1 MTRYSITK
9 RGVILLLGLTILPNA
24 IIPLSLLVNATPLD
38 TAYHSEALI
47 TPTPEEI
54 LTDMITPTPEIPTPV
69 TPTLEVPSLDM
80 PIHENSIFFN
90 NEALDSSDITV
101 NSYEELTIA
110 LQNEIDYSTI
120 YLGSDITATDDVSIV
135 INDNKANVIIDGQN
149 HLFNQYE
156 SDDMPANIAL
166 SSTNTK
172 TTAITFRNIEINGTN
187 PSGVTFV
194 PPELSDV
201 LVTYENVSFNGLQ
214 LVTNYNGTVIFID
227 CTINFPLNTENIA
240 ENLAIAK
247 HLQISGETKISSK
260 RASSIHS
267 STSIQVSLIQLTDK
281 DSTLTIFEN
290 AIVEID
296 FEGIFISAD
305 TLAPSVE
312 IQTGANFDV
321 KNVRGFTP
329 LGENLRNFY
338 IANDANVFIT
348 QRSAQTYACLRIEET
363 FEMSPGG
370 NLFIV
375 RPGLAGFSIL
385 FPLAGGKA
393 IFNEPNRVY
402 LLSYGNPSIGFH
414 ETGTLEITTNTINT
428 WHTTLENLSIPTY
441 VWNNSDNKLFTL
453 HGSYANYVVQD
464 LSTNLQPNAPN
475 PIPLNTD
482 TFQISTATLITLGNL
497 PLTVKPVSPIHNY
510 IVGTTDSMAKLVA
523 TYTDNNGLL
532 QTTEPVDAF
541 DDGRFAIA
549 INTDDMDLSQDVFV
563 ESTAASLTTR
573 VQVSIKEYFDNQL
586 YFEAVPANIS
596 FTDIIMAPE
605 ATTISRDNTNFSFHV
620 VDTRTNPAPWQI
632 EARLSSPLT
641 ATVAGKEHT
650 LPNALVFVNR
660 NQEMITLTN
669 ASASIYTEVNTSGN
683 EFDIDWNIDWGID
696 EGILLNIMPGT
707 AYSNATYQATIEW
720 SLINAP

>member
-1 MTRYSITK
+1 MTRYSIIK
-9 RGVILLLGLTILPNA
+9 RWGTLLLGLTILPNA
-24 IIPLSLLVNATPLD
+24 IISLSLLVNATPLD
-38 TAYHSEALI
+38 SAYHSETLI

-54 LTDMITPTPEIPTPV
+54 LTDMITPTPEIPAPA
-69 TPTLEVPSLDM
+69 TPTLEVPVLDM
-80 PIHENSIFFN
+80 PINENSIFFN
-90 NEALDSSDITV
+90 SETLDSIDITV

-110 LQNEIDYSTI
+110 LQNEIDYATI

-135 INDNKANVIIDGQN
+135 INDNKTNVIIDGQN

-156 SDDMPANIAL
+156 SYDMPATIVL
-166 SSTNTK
+166 SNTNTK

-194 PPELSDV
+194 PPEFSDV
-201 LVTYENVSFNGLQ
+201 LVSYENVTFNGLQ
-214 LVTNYNGTVIFID
+214 LVTHYNGTVIFID
-227 CTINFPLNTENIA
+227 CIINFPLNTENIT

-247 HLQISGETKISSK
+247 HIQIGGETNIFSK

-267 STSIQVSLIQLTDK
+267 NTSIQVSLIQLTDNN
-281 DSTLTIFEN
+281 STFTIFEN

-312 IQTGANFDV
+312 IQPGASFDI

-329 LGENLRNFY
+329 LGENLRNFH

-348 QRSAQTYACLRIEET
+348 QSSPQTYACLRIEET

-414 ETGTLEITTNTINT
+414 ETGTLEITTKTINT
-428 WHTTLENLSIPTY
+428 WHTTIENLSTPTY
-441 VWNNSDNKLFTL
+441 VWNNSDNNFFTL

-497 PLTVKPVSPIHNY
+497 PLTVKPLSPIHNY
-510 IVGTTDSMAKLVA
+510 IVGTTDNMAKLVA
-523 TYTDNNGLL
+523 TYTDNNGVP
-532 QTTEPVDAF
+532 QTTEPVDAL

-549 INTDDMDLSQDVFV
+549 INTDDMDLSQDVLV
-563 ESTAASLTTR
+563 ESTTASLTTR
-573 VQVSIKEYFDNQL
+573 GQVTIKEYFDNQL
-586 YFEAVPANIS
+586 YFESVPANIS

-605 ATTISRDNTNFSFHV
+605 ATTISRDDTNFSFHV
-620 VDTRTNPAPWQI
+620 VDSRTNPAPWQI

-650 LPNALVFVNR
+650 LPNALVFVNS

-669 ASASIYTEVNTSGN
+669 ASASIYTEGNTSEN
-683 EFDIDWNIDWGID
+683 EFDIDWDID
-696 EGILLNIMPGT
+696 EGILLNILPGT
-707 AYSNATYQATIEW
+707 AYSNAAYQATIEW